1 MDEQENHTKKWR
13 QFIKTNFINGLLVV
27 ATVVLIFSPDAKAF
41 LIKGLMQIGFFK
53 PGVEKHEGSYP
64 MSSNAVFTDSSG
76 KATSIASL
84 NGKVIFINFWATW
97 CPPCRAELPSI
108 NKMYQRFGTNKNI
121 VFLLVDADGNIDN
134 SNAFMKDH
142 NYKLPLFISSSNIS
156 QDLFSGTLP
165 TTIVI
170 NKKGQIVFK
179 ETGAADY
186 STASFTDFITKL
198 AAE

>member
-1 MDEQENHTKKWR
+1 MSKQQNDTKKWR
-13 QFIKTNFINGLLVV
+13 QFIKKNFINGLLVV

-53 PGVEKHEGSYP
+53 PDVEKEKKSFP
-64 MSSNAVFTDSSG
+64 LASNAVFTDESG
-76 KATSIASL
+76 KTTDIASL
-84 NGKVIFINFWATW
+84 KSKVVFINFWATW

-108 NKMYQRFGTNKNI
+108 NKMYQQFGTNKNI
-121 VFLLVDADGNIDN
+121 VFLLVDADGNLDN
-134 SNAFMKDH
+134 SNAFMQDH
-142 NYKLPLFISSSNIS
+142 NYTLPLFISSSNIS

>member
-121 VFLLVDADGNIDN
+121 VFLLVDADGNLDN

-156 QDLFSGTLP
+156 QNLFSDTLP

-179 ETGAADY
+179 GTGAADY